1 MRAKTGREDLVVWRS
16 ASGVLSAW
24 ENRCPHRGMRLSHG
38 FVRGESLACAYHG
51 WHFECSGRCHYI
63 PAHPELELP
72 RTIKPATFDVVER
85 DGLVWVNTTEKA
97 IPLSLPA
104 DATPLRSITFNRNL
118 DALTDCITVTATPKL
133 NTGCHSTTV
142 ESNQPRVLSTFLDE
156 SNHRV
161 YLALQASEDHKTV
174 VHALVS
180 KEANEADRITVS
192 RWLESLRR
200 EAESP

>member
-63 PAHPELELP
+63 PAHP
-72 RTIKPATFDVVER
+72 D
-85 DGLVWVNTTEKA
+85 
-97 IPLSLPA
+97 
-104 DATPLRSITFNRNL
+104 FNRNL
-118 DALTDCITVTATPKL
+118 DALNDCITVTATPKL